1 MGFQIHLERILSK
14 IDRMLLKQGFKEDT
28 VHQEGFRILGE
39 LFLLTSLEINNHL
52 KPEETLLQKQERISQ
67 SFPTIL
73 SGSLDNSFNSIYIDL
88 FNLRTQHK
96 QHSHQDILGSLYQ
109 NILTTSYIQD
119 KGIVFTPLQIVDYLI
134 AQVGFQSSIFQHEEQ
149 IIDLSCG
156 SGLFLRRSAEKVI
169 ETAQNQNLESNY
181 IQNYVCNNI
190 IGFDI
195 DPEAVFISQI
205 SLANQIISQ
214 LGKDYSLET
223 IFEPSIYQTNSLIKN
238 DKNDVMK
245 IKELKNSKF
254 KYVVGNPPYIES
266 KIMDS
271 ETKQIC
277 LDHFPDAA
285 TGHFDIYSCFLSLGY
300 NLLTSDGKLGY
311 IIPNKFLS
319 SRYARKLREKFLRE
333 NQISQIVDLSH
344 NNVFQP
350 AVYPII
356 IILDKQN
363 PLKKQTRVTR
373 VNDYDELVDSNFSKR
388 LRTVEVDNF
397 LKTKNSTIYLLENS
411 ILDMINRIFSL
422 SSLTLGDLIRFRW
435 AISFHKSGLREL
447 FVSEN
452 PLGENP
458 IKFIGG
464 KAYGGNREINRY
476 NINWRGYWINYDH
489 KKAKSVEN
497 NFPNYKYFGDKK
509 IIVCQHALRIRAT
522 IDSEGYACKDI
533 FLIGHLKERA
543 LDLGISLEYILAL
556 LNSELY
562 SHLYSNMYSST
573 EIMGKYLH
581 YLPMYLHD
589 LPVVMPNGM
598 EIDFLEEQT
607 NKRLLEQTNEFTS
620 IDEIID
626 KKIYELYEC
635 NEEEIELAKTHIREY
650 LVK

>member
-1 MGFQIHLERILSK
+1 MIFQIHLERILSQ
-14 IDRMLLKQGFKEDT
+14 IDKMLLKQGFKEDE
-28 VHQEGFRILGE
+28 VHQEGFRVLGE
-39 LFLLTSLEINNHL
+39 LYLLTSLERNKLL
-52 KPEETLLQKQERISQ
+52 KSDENLIQKQEEMAQ

-73 SGSLDNSFNSIYIDL
+73 SGSVDNSLNSIYTDL
-88 FNLRTQHK
+88 LKLRSQDIQHT
-96 QHSHQDILGSLYQ
+96 HQDILGSLYQ
-109 NILTTSYIQD
+109 NILTSSYIQD

-134 AQVGFQSSIFQHEEQ
+134 SQVGFQSNGFQPGDK

-156 SGLFLRRSAEKVI
+156 SGLFLRKSAEQTIK
-169 ETAQNQNLESNY
+169 TACDNNFESSF
-181 IQNYVCNNI
+181 IQNYVCTNI

-195 DPEAVFISQI
+195 DPEAVLISQI
-205 SLANQIISQ
+205 SLADQIISQ

-223 IFEPSIYQTNSLIKN
+223 VFNPSIYQTNSLIKTDIN
-238 DKNDVMK
+238 DLFTVN
-245 IKELKNSKF
+245 ELKNSKF

-319 SRYARKLREKFLRE
+319 SRYARKLREKLLRE

-344 NNVFQP
+344 NKVFQP

-356 IILDKQN
+356 IILDKNN
-363 PLKKQTRVTR
+363 PLEKQTKVTR
-373 VNDYDELVDSNFSKR
+373 VNNYDELVDVNFPRR
-388 LRTVEVDNF
+388 LRAVEVDNF
-397 LKTKNSTIYLLENS
+397 LKTKNKTIYLLDNS

-435 AISFHKSGLREL
+435 AISFHRRGLREL
-447 FVSEN
+447 FVSET

-458 IKFIGG
+458 IRFIGG
-464 KAYGGNREINRY
+464 KAFGGNREINRY
-476 NINWRGYWINYDH
+476 NINWKGYWINYNH
-489 KKAKSVEN
+489 KKAKSVGN
-497 NFPNYKYFGDKK
+497 NFPNYKYFRENK

-522 IDSEGYACKDI
+522 IDYEGYACKDI

-562 SHLYSNMYSST
+562 SYLYSNIYSST

-589 LPVVMPNGM
+589 LPVIMPKGI
-598 EIDFLEEQT
+598 EIESLEELVKT
-607 NKRLLEQTNEFTS
+607 RISEQIKEFTS
-620 IDEIID
+620 TDEIID

-635 NEEEIELAKTHIREY
+635 SQKEMELAKTHIREY